1 MNLSGDGPGR
11 LPKQPASVTTFNP
24 YQFEDLLTRS
34 QDQYANAKYR
44 IIAGYLQGSERLR
57 ILNAGCGSGELSLI
71 LSAAGH
77 DVVGIDPASEYIE
90 VARRNAA
97 EHGASACAFEV
108 SSIEAFEADRLF
120 DCVVAT
126 DVLEHIEDDHRAI
139 GKLATLVRP
148 GGTVIVT
155 VPAGQWLFGF
165 HDEALGHFR
174 RYSRADLRRLAERVL
189 RVESIRYF
197 GFTLIP
203 VCLLFSRVLRRP
215 YPVAETGDSTKNP
228 VTSAVLR
235 ALLRVDSVLPAPAG
249 TSLILKGVSQGAR

>member
-1 MNLSGDGPGR
+1 MFSGEGPDG
-11 LPKQPASVTTFNP
+11 LPKQPASVATFNP

-44 IIAGYLQGSERLR
+44 IIAGYLHGCERLR
-57 ILNAGCGSGELSLI
+57 ILNAGCGSGELSLV

-97 EHGASACAFEV
+97 EAGANRCAFEV
-108 SSIEAFEADRLF
+108 SSIEAFATDRVF

-126 DVLEHIEDDHRAI
+126 DVLEHIEDDRRAI
-139 GKLATLVRP
+139 ARLAALVRP
-148 GGTVIVT
+148 GGSVILT

-165 HDEALGHFR
+165 HDEALGHYR
-174 RYSRADLRRLAERVL
+174 RYSSASLRRLAERVL
-189 RVESIRYF
+189 HVESIRYF

-203 VCLLFSRVLRRP
+203 VCLLFSRILRRP
-215 YPVAETGDSTKNP
+215 YPVAETGDSTKRP
-228 VTSAVLR
+228 LTSSALR
-235 ALLRVDSVLPAPAG
+235 TLLRLDRALPAPAG
-249 TSLILKGVSQGAR
+249 TSLILKGISRGAP